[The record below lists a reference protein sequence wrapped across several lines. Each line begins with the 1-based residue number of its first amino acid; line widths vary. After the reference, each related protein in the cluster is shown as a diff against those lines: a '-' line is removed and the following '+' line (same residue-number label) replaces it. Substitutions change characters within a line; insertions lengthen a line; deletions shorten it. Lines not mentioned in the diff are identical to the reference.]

1 MKQEDIIEL
10 VKEKVK
16 AVGEEKGNK
25 ELVNCNEH
33 TPLYSPKGNLDSLSL
48 VFLISE
54 LEEELENRYGVMI
67 TLADEKAMSQKI
79 SPFRSVNSLAHY
91 IFSLINV
98 NE

>member
-1 MKQEDIIEL
+1 MKLENVLEL

-16 AVGEEKGNK
+16 EIGEEKNNK
-25 ELVNCNEH
+25 ALINCNEH
-33 TPLYSPKGNLDSLSL
+33 TSLYSPKGYLDSLTL

-54 LEEELENRYGVMI
+54 IEEEIENRYKTII

-79 SPFRSVNSLAHY
+79 SPFRSVNSLVNY
-91 IFSLINV
+91 IFKLLKE